1 MICENT
7 ISAGFYFMMG
17 KFLFE
22 LALTISFLA
31 IVVLFW
37 LWVARS
43 SKPAKKE
50 KNTP

>member
-22 LALTISFLA
+22 LTLTVTVMMV
-31 IVVLFW
+31 VVLFW
-37 LWVARS
+37 VWVARS
-43 SKPAKKE
+43 SRPAKKE
-50 KNTP
+50 KNT